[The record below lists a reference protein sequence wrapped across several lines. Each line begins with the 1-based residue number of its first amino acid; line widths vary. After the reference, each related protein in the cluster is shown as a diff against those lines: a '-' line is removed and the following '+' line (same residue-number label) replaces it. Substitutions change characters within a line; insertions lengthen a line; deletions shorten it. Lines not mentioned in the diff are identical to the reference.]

1 MNTNKKFERLEFII
15 PNYYAAA
22 IILNDFSGL
31 NEHEEQEINEFIDST
46 IEKYGHAHFA
56 YDYDT
61 DSYFSHANDINN
73 LGSDVAR
80 IFLMIETK

>member
-22 IILNDFSGL
+22 LILNDFSGL
-31 NEHEEQEINEFIDST
+31 NQQEENEIEDFISRVYCEYKNT
-46 IEKYGHAHFA
+46 SFI

-61 DSYFSHANDINN
+61 PSYFSRYNNVNN
-73 LGSDVAR
+73 LACDVAR